1 MSSPCRPAVLLL
13 AGALVVGALLSGAC
27 SPEGGDNEV
36 PSPEPVGT
44 SRADASVTDEQPAR
58 FAWRRQSPRRAGFSA
73 AVLAGLAADAEQTG
87 STCLLVARRGRIVG
101 EWYWQDTDERTS
113 QEVYSVTKSVTGTLV
128 GLAEADGLLDID
140 LPAAHQVRQWRGTPS
155 AEVTVRN
162 LLANDSG
169 REWST
174 QSDYTELIR
183 ARDRTAYAVSL
194 EQQFEPGTV
203 WAYNN
208 AAIQTLDAVLST
220 AVGETTAAYAATR
233 LFEPLGM
240 DDTRMTGDAAGA
252 STSTA
257 FGLNS
262 TCRDLA
268 RFGTLFAQR
277 GQWDGERVLP
287 AAWVDEAVGAPS
299 QDLNAAYGLLWWLNR
314 KGPLRGPLDQTDLT
328 GSPEVVR
335 VGQVAP
341 GAPDDLFAAQGFG
354 GQVVLVDPSSRT
366 VVVRLGVPDLTGTA
380 ASYSFVDA
388 ARVLTEARTHAP

>member
-1 MSSPCRPAVLLL
+1 MSSPRRVAVALLAAVLLT
-13 AGALVVGALLSGAC
+13 GAC
-27 SPEGGDNEV
+27 SSGGGDEGGSEV
-36 PSPEPVGT
+36 LRPEPSGPTTAGT
-44 SRADASVTDEQPAR
+44 AAPDDDAGS
-58 FAWRRQSPRRAGFSA
+58 FAWRRQAPRRAGFSA
-73 AVLAGLAADAEQTG
+73 AVLEGLAADAEQTG
-87 STCLLVARRGRIVG
+87 STCLLVARRGRVVG

-113 QEVYSVTKSVTGTLV
+113 QEVYSVTKSVTSTLV
-128 GLAEADGLLDID
+128 GLAQADGVLDID
-140 LPAAHQVRQWRGTPS
+140 ESAANQVRQWRGTPS
-155 AEVTVRN
+155 AGVTVRN

-174 QSDYTELIR
+174 RSDYTGLIR
-183 ARDRTAYAVSL
+183 ARDRTAYAVGL
-194 EQQFEPGTV
+194 AQQFEPGTA

-220 AVGETTAAYAATR
+220 AVGETTAEYATTR

-240 DDTRMTGDAAGA
+240 DDTRMTGDAAGT

-277 GQWDGERVLP
+277 GEWDGERVLP

-314 KGPLRGPLDQTDLT
+314 GGPLRGPLDQTDLT

-366 VVVRLGVPDLTGTA
+366 VVVRLGVPDLTGATP
-380 ASYSFVDA
+380 SYSFVDA
-388 ARVLTEARTHAP
+388 ARVVTEARTAAP